1 MFEPM
6 PNLAHARDIMM
17 SAIPLPAPS
26 PVRVAVGFRDAAV
39 AGAWTDELSLLGLIV
54 VPLSEGAEV
63 ILTDAEARSGL
74 PAVVLGGTDPS
85 AAGQLPS
92 DASPAQVAAALSAVA
107 AGLIVRAPAD
117 EAFRPLTEA
126 PLGELLT
133 PREVEVLQALG
144 EGLSNKQVARRLD
157 ISLHTVKFYVE
168 AVFRK
173 LDAHSRAEA
182 VAKGLRR
189 RLIETVE
196 L

>member
-1 MFEPM
+1 M
-6 PNLAHARDIMM
+6 A
-17 SAIPLPAPS
+17 
-26 PVRVAVGFRDAAV
+26 
-39 AGAWTDELSLLGLIV
+39 
-54 VPLSEGAEV
+54 
-63 ILTDAEARSGL
+63 
-74 PAVVLGGTDPS
+74 AVVLGGGDPS
-85 AAGQLPS
+85 AAGQLPP
-92 DASPAQVAAALSAVA
+92 DASPAQVAAALNAVA

-126 PLGELLT
+126 PLSELLT